1 MAELKSV
8 DLCSGNSDRKV
19 SSFEGLFYVILLV
32 ASGLSAY
39 QTFNG
44 FSYDLPWHLAFVVAF
59 IVFLGLIMSN
69 FKIKE
74 AYIKNDSI
82 NKPLMMFGVFLVISL
97 ISNTNAFYSFFLKKD
112 IVNQTQKNAFNDFEK
127 GNEILLQE
135 LGKTESMREYF
146 EKKRQLD
153 IEVANLKRQIV
164 DRNNPGMGEKSLEHL
179 NAIESILNERVTR
192 LNAPQDFNR
201 LQMYAD
207 EMEDM
212 IYRQFKN
219 SLSSD
224 TRAIYEL
231 QNKIEK
237 SIKSHKDK
245 ILTEAWSKKETD
257 SMDYDL
263 KSFEKESEKLI
274 GKNIELPIINTSAD
288 EIGSLTYTLNNFF
301 HGINLPS
308 IILSVFISLILDM
321 IPLMISLSLFKK
333 EEE

>member
-1 MAELKSV
+1 MPELIFPPCPPEGK
-8 DLCSGNSDRKV
+8 KE
-19 SSFEGLFYVILLV
+19 SFFDELFYIILLV
-32 ASGLSAY
+32 VSGFSAY

-44 FSYDLPWHLAFVVAF
+44 FSYDLPWHLAVVIAF

-74 AYIKNDSI
+74 AYIKNEDI
-82 NKPLMMFGVFLVISL
+82 KKPLILFGVFLVISL

-135 LGKTESMREYF
+135 LGKTQSMKNYF

-164 DRNNPGMGEKSLEHL
+164 DPNNPGMGEKSLEHL

-192 LNAPQDFNR
+192 LNTPQDFNR
-201 LQMYAD
+201 LQKYAD

-212 IYRQFKN
+212 IYGQFKN

-224 TRAIYEL
+224 TKAIYEL
-231 QNKIEK
+231 QNNIKV
-237 SIKSHKDK
+237 SIKNHKDK

-263 KSFEKESEKLI
+263 KSFEKESKKLI

-288 EIGSLTYTLNNFF
+288 EIGSITYTVNNFS
-301 HGINLPS
+301 HGTDLSS
-308 IILSVFISLILDM
+308 IISSVFISLIIDM
-321 IPLMISLSLFKK
+321 IPLLISLLLFKK
-333 EEE
+333 EES